1 MLPII
6 RNAQLR
12 QIGTEAA
19 ANRTAVLAL
28 AEGLSEEQLLWRD
41 ESRRWSMA
49 QILDHLKKSVEVCT
63 PAVDKAIADARL
75 EGRLSDGPFEQGIIG
90 KIFLWY
96 IEPPVKFRV
105 PAPWPLRPKVRGSAK
120 NALPDYLR
128 THAEN
133 LTRLEAA
140 DGVDLRRARFMS
152 PFLGIVPMDLLSLFC
167 VWTSHERRHIA
178 QMRRVREQLGARQ
191 PSL

>member
-1 MLPII
+1 MI
-6 RNAQLR
+6 RNDQLK
-12 QIGTEAA
+12 QIGAEAA

-28 AEGLSEEQLLWRD
+28 AKGLTEEQLLWR
-41 ESRRWSMA
+41 EEPRRWSIA

-63 PAVDKAIADARL
+63 PAVDKAIADARRD
-75 EGRLSDGPFEQGIIG
+75 GRLSDGPFRQGVIG

-96 IEPPVKFRV
+96 IEPPAKFRV
-105 PAPWPLRPKVRGSAK
+105 PAPWPLRPNVRSTAH

-133 LTRLEAA
+133 ITRLEAA
-140 DGVDLRRARFMS
+140 DGVDLRRARFPS
-152 PFLGIVPMDLLSLFC
+152 PFLGVVPMDLLSLFS

-178 QMRRVREQLGARQ
+178 QMKRVREQLGARK
-191 PSL
+191 PPTI